1 MVKNLI
7 TCLSGSRS
15 YGLETETSDFD
26 YRSVHFEESL
36 LKNLEI
42 FHKDKALNLEG
53 DDSVSWDL
61 CHFLKMTIKGN
72 TQALEILFA
81 DEDNIKEA
89 DDRFLDLVIKNRE
102 EFLDT
107 EALFSSTLGYMKGE
121 GNAALESKGKT
132 GYKRGEEIKKYGY
145 SPKNFVQFLR
155 LSFCFSYF
163 LKNGIFPIKIKKF
176 SKEKHEQLMDIKRNP
191 VNYVRADIERLIED
205 EKKNVLNV
213 FESRDKSLDKK
224 INLDYLENVCEV
236 FLGINN
242 RIMNISNDW
251 SQYKRKGVSEMRP
264 YRGGEDMTGVSISEA
279 DLKNG
284 SPKVGDMIARNPKD
298 HSDQWLVAKKYFEDN
313 FEPV

>member
-26 YRSVHFEESL
+26 YRSIHFEQSL

-42 FHKDKALNLEG
+42 FQKNKAINLDG

-61 CHFLKMTIKGN
+61 CHFFRMMIKGN
-72 TQALEILFA
+72 TQSLEIIFA
-81 DEDNIKEA
+81 DKENIKEV
-89 DDRFLDLVIKNRE
+89 DDQFLELVIKNRE

-107 EALFSSTLGYMKGE
+107 ESLFSSTLGYMKGE
-121 GNAALESKGKT
+121 GRAVLESRGKT
-132 GYKRGEEIKKYGY
+132 GFKRGEEIKKYGY

-176 SKEKHEQLMDIKRNP
+176 SEEKHEQLMLIKINPRN
-191 VNYVRADIERLIED
+191 YAREYIED
-205 EKKNVLNV
+205 LIKDEEQKVFND

-236 FLGINN
+236 FLGI
-242 RIMNISNDW
+242 
-251 SQYKRKGVSEMRP
+251 
-264 YRGGEDMTGVSISEA
+264 
-279 DLKNG
+279 
-284 SPKVGDMIARNPKD
+284 
-298 HSDQWLVAKKYFEDN
+298 DN
-313 FEPV
+313 